1 MYTNSIFLRLRNTTQ
16 TYMIDYS
23 NGFRIHLSGSKQP
36 LVDNLKIEQVIDFL
50 EKNLINKSETSI
62 DQFNSKH
69 KINITYSAENI
80 VPLLFALI
88 ISM

>member
-16 TYMIDYS
+16 TYMIDYC

-36 LVDNLKIEQVIDFL
+36 LVGNLKIEEVIDFL
-50 EKNLINKSETSI
+50 EKNLINKSETNI

-69 KINITYSAENI
+69 KINIKYSAENI

-88 ISM
+88 ISI